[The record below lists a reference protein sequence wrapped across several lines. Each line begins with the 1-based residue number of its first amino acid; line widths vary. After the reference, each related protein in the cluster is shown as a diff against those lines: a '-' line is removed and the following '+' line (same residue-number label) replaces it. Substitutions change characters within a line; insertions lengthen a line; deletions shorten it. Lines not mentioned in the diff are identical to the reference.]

1 MMDVNLFKSF
11 NIVMPNQV
19 LNLIQDLRLRR
30 LIWALAFDWHLD
42 LNLNLDLFLFYLLQH
57 SLDKTLHI

>member
-11 NIVMPNQV
+11 TVVMPNQV
-19 LNLIQDLRLRR
+19 LNLIQDLRFRH

-42 LNLNLDLFLFYLLQH
+42 LNLNLDLFLFYLIQH